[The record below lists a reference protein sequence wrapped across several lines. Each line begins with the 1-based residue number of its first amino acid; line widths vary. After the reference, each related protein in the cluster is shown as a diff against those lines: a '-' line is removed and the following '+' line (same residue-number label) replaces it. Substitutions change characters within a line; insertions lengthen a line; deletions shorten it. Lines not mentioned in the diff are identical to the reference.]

1 MVGLTVPKAWSDTTV
16 AGFID
21 EANEAAAA
29 QSDYNHRQLDR
40 TFGMQEEESA
50 EEIARRLDERHIRQR
65 AATRYNTDSD
75 QIPQRLLMPGVN
87 DPSLWCVRCKV
98 SVSGPLPSRCSSM

>member
-1 MVGLTVPKAWSDTTV
+1 M

-21 EANEAAAA
+21 EANEAAEAA
-29 QSDYNHRQLDR
+29 TDYVHRHVDR
-40 TFGMQEEESA
+40 TRGMQEEESA
-50 EEIARRLDERHIRQR
+50 EEIARRLDERHIRHR
-65 AATRYNTDSD
+65 VATRYNADSD

-98 SVSGPLPSRCSSM
+98 RVLT